1 MRQFEMVYGVMMK
14 DFGKPQFQTIS
25 MTFGDICGTWVADND
40 DPVCYDNHKDDTN
53 KLETK

>member
-25 MTFGDICGTWVADND
+25 MTFGDICGTWVADMTTQC
-40 DPVCYDNHKDDTN
+40 VMITIKTTQTN
-53 KLETK
+53 